1 PFHGLR
7 SRFGAD
13 LHQLVADLIHR
24 LIPGD
29 SVPLAID
36 ELHRIAQPALA
47 MDVVPHGGALAAMR
61 AAIDRAIPIRL
72 LTRPDAVGHLG
83 DDRTAHRAVRAHILA
98 PRHGGAGRRWR
109 AGFGLAHGT
118 DRQASERSEATGEE
132 ARSAQE
138 AAAIKTDPRF
148 GRKRRPD
155 RAAAD
160 LAMCSPDQHDRV
172 PSLRGVAIDA
182 VKRLHL
188 GRVGPVASLA
198 LVREVA
204 RVRRIA
210 SACGY

>member
-1 PFHGLR
+1 
-7 SRFGAD
+7 
-13 LHQLVADLIHR
+13 
-24 LIPGD
+24 
-29 SVPLAID
+29 
-36 ELHRIAQPALA
+36 

-83 DDRTAHRAVRAHILA
+83 DDRTAHRAVRAHVLA

-118 DRQASERSEATGEE
+118 DRQASERSEAAREE

-138 AAAIKTDPRF
+138 AAAIETNARF

-155 RAAAD
+155 RAAAN

-210 SACGY
+210 SACGYRGGANRQHAQEIAAPDAGVSAIFHGRFPRLAWPSTRLRGVGKTS